1 MVKLKS
7 LGAVALIFACSL
19 TTQSSDAQTTT
30 KAMSMSLDECL
41 EYAKKNSITLQQAKI
56 EVENNEA
63 DQLSAKGAFLPTI
76 AGSVGQDFN
85 SNPANM
91 DPTASKTSYSG
102 SYGLNLSMTLYNGG
116 SNRSQLQQSQ
126 LGGKIANLELQEFA
140 NSLEVSV
147 TQTYVEILYAMEQIG
162 VAENSLSVSQQNE
175 ARGKAFLEAGSI
187 NEVDYAQLQSATASY
202 QYDLVSAKAQ
212 LSNLYVSLKH
222 LLEITQNVKFEVTAP
237 TLSDTSLLSIVPSV
251 EEIYDTALD
260 VRPEIQSSKLYV
272 ESAELSAKIAK
283 AGYLPTLSLDAST
296 GISHNTSNTF
306 AFNNQ
311 LRNNYNT
318 AAGVT
323 LSVPIFNNFS
333 TRVSVTQAMNNVR
346 IASLSL
352 SQAEKDLYQ
361 TIETL
366 HNNAET
372 SQAMYSVSELQLSAT
387 QKSMDLTTKQYEL
400 GMKNTIEL
408 LTEQDNFRQ
417 ASQSYLMNKYQ
428 LVLNKALLNYYKTN
442 IIKL

>member
-7 LGAVALIFACSL
+7 LGAAALLLASSL
-19 TTQSSDAQTTT
+19 TTQSFAQST
-30 KAMSMSLDECL
+30 KMSMSLDECL
-41 EYAKKNSITLQQAKI
+41 EYAKANSITLKQAKI
-56 EVENNEA
+56 EVENNQA
-63 DQLSAKGAFLPTI
+63 DQLSAKGAFLPTVSG
-76 AGSVGQDFN
+76 AVGQDFN

-102 SYGLNLSMTLYNGG
+102 SYSLGLSMTLYNGG

-126 LGGKIANLELQEFA
+126 LGGKIANLELKEFE
-140 NSLEVSV
+140 NSIEVSV
-147 TQTYVEILYAMEQIG
+147 TQVYIEILYAMEQIG
-162 VAENSLSVSQQNE
+162 VAESSLAVSQQNE

-222 LLEITQNVKFEVTAP
+222 LLEITQSVTFSVKAP
-237 TLSDTSLLSIVPSV
+237 ELSPESLLALIPSV
-251 EEIYDTALD
+251 DEVYDTALD
-260 VRPEIQSSKLYV
+260 SRPEIQSSKLYV

-283 AGYLPTLSLDAST
+283 SGYLPTLSLDAST
-296 GISHNTSNTF
+296 GLFHNTSNTF
-306 AFNNQ
+306 SFNNQ

-318 AAGVT
+318 AAGLT

-333 TRVSVTQAMNNVR
+333 TRVSVTQAVNSVKL
-346 IASLSL
+346 ASLTL
-352 SQAEKDLYQ
+352 NQAEKDLYQ

-372 SQAMYSVSELQLSAT
+372 SQALYSVSELQLAAS
-387 QKSMDLTTKQYEL
+387 QKSVDLTTKQYEV

-408 LTEQDNFRQ
+408 LTEQDNYRQ

-428 LVLNKALLNYYKTN
+428 LILNKALLNYYKTN